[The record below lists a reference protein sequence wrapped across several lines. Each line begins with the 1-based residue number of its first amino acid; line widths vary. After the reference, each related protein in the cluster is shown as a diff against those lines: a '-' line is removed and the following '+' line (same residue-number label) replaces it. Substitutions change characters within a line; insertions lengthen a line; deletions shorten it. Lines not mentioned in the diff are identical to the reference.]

1 MIHPHLMTDKDLV
14 RLYQKGNDS
23 ALAELITR
31 HKERIFSTIYY
42 LVRKRELAEDLFQ
55 DTFVKII
62 TNLKEKKYNE
72 EGKFLPWAVR
82 VAHNLVIDHFRV
94 GANAH
99 MKMVRETETYNPFN
113 VMPERS
119 KNALEEIIDHE
130 RAVHVRSFVERLPQH
145 QREVVILR
153 HYGGLSFKEISLA
166 LKINLNTCLGR
177 MHYAIIEMR
186 RMMTGEVE
194 VKEIGKKKKKKI

>member
-1 MIHPHLMTDKDLV
+1 MTDKDLV
-14 RLYQKGNDS
+14 RLYQTGDDN
-23 ALAELITR
+23 ALAILISR

-42 LVRKRELAEDLFQ
+42 LVRHRELAEDLFQ

-62 TNLKEKKYNE
+62 SNLKEKKYNE

-94 GANAH
+94 GSNAK
-99 MKMVRETETYNPFN
+99 MKMVRETELYNPFN

-119 KNALEEIIDHE
+119 KNALEELIDNE
-130 RAVHVRSFVERLPQH
+130 KAAYVRGFVERLPDH

-153 HYGGLSFKEISLA
+153 HYGGLSFKEISEA
-166 LKINLNTCLGR
+166 LQINMNTCLGR
-177 MHYAIIEMR
+177 MHYAVIEMR

-194 VKEIGKKKKKKI
+194 TKEIDKKKKKKKKI